1 MLVHVLQG
9 ERELVDHCRS
19 LAKFT
24 LKGIPAMTAG
34 AAHIR
39 VTFQVDADGLL
50 NVTAMEKSSGVRAD
64 IQVKPSYG
72 LEESEILDMLQ
83 SSMQNAKQD
92 MQERMLKEQQVDA
105 SRVLEA
111 MHGALAEDGDELLSD
126 NERKAIDHALTV
138 LGLCAANNDIDAIKQ
153 AIDVVDKLSQDFAAR
168 RMDKSIQKAL
178 AGHSV
183 DDI

>member
-1 MLVHVLQG
+1 
-9 ERELVDHCRS
+9 
-19 LAKFT
+19 
-24 LKGIPAMTAG
+24 
-34 AAHIR
+34 
-39 VTFQVDADGLL
+39 
-50 NVTAMEKSSGVRAD
+50 
-64 IQVKPSYG
+64 
-72 LEESEILDMLQ
+72 
-83 SSMQNAKQD
+83 

-126 NERKAIDHALTV
+126 NERKAIDDALKS

-153 AIDVVDKLSQDFAAR
+153 AIDVVDKLSQDFAGR